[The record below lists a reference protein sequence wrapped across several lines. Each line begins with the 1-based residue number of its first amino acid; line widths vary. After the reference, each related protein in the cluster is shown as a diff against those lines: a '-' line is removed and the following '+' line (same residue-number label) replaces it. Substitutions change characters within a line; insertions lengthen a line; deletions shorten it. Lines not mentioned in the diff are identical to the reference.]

1 MSVLV
6 HFTSTTQDAP
16 AGQLQETPYTVI
28 RATRRDNLP
37 GGSSLQGFDVS
48 VDRFLDRSQIE
59 RLICQIFLKEK
70 PRRSSILGVGIYYK
84 LSDLPRVIGGTL
96 ENRIAEYLWNGSLPG
111 ERRRLII
118 DRDADGVHV
127 PRGYEFD
134 HTAACSPSDR

>member
-37 GGSSLQGFDVS
+37 GGSTLQGYDVS
-48 VDRFLDRSQIE
+48 VDRFLDRSQI
-59 RLICQIFLKEK
+59 
-70 PRRSSILGVGIYYK
+70 
-84 LSDLPRVIGGTL
+84 
-96 ENRIAEYLWNGSLPG
+96 
-111 ERRRLII
+111 
-118 DRDADGVHV
+118 DADGVHV

-134 HTAACSPSDR
+134 HTAACSTSDR